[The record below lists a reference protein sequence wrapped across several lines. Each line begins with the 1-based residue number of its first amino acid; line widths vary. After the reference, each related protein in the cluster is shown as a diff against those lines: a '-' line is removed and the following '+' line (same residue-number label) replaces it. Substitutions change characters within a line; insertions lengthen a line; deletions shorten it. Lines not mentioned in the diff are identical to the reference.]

1 MIIRVSYDKSTQALS
16 VEGDVT
22 GIELNNSTV
31 QDDSNVLEFEIAVD
45 TSQYELEGAE
55 EFLDPETE

>member
-1 MIIRVSYDKSTQALS
+1 MIIRVYYDKSTQALS

-22 GIELNNSTV
+22 GIELNSSTV

>member
-1 MIIRVSYDKSTQALS
+1 MIIRVSYDKGTQSLS

>member
-1 MIIRVSYDKSTQALS
+1 MIIKVYYDKSTQVLS
-16 VEGDVT
+16 VDGDVS
-22 GIELNNSTV
+22 GIELNSSTV

>member
-1 MIIRVSYDKSTQALS
+1 MIIRVSYDKATQTLS

>member
-1 MIIRVSYDKSTQALS
+1 MIIRVYYDKSTQTLS

-45 TSQYELEGAE
+45 TSQYELEGPE

>member
-1 MIIRVSYDKSTQALS
+1 MIIKVYYDKSTQVLS
-16 VEGDVT
+16 VDGDVS
-22 GIELNNSTV
+22 GIELNSSTV

-45 TSQYELEGAE
+45 TSQYELEGTE

>member
-1 MIIRVSYDKSTQALS
+1 MIIRVYYDKSTQALS

-22 GIELNNSTV
+22 GIELNSSTV

-45 TSQYELEGAE
+45 TSQYELVGTE

>member
-1 MIIRVSYDKSTQALS
+1 MIIRVSYDKSTQTLS

>member
-1 MIIRVSYDKSTQALS
+1 MIIRVYYDKSTQTLS

>member
-1 MIIRVSYDKSTQALS
+1 MIIRVSYDKSTQTLS

-22 GIELNNSTV
+22 GTELNNSTV

>member
-1 MIIRVSYDKSTQALS
+1 MIIKVSYDKGTQTLS

-31 QDDSNVLEFEIAVD
+31 QDDANVLEFEIAVD
-45 TSQYELEGAE
+45 TSQYELEGNE

>member
-1 MIIRVSYDKSTQALS
+1 MIIKVFYDKSTQALS

-22 GIELNNSTV
+22 GIELNSSTV

-45 TSQYELEGAE
+45 TSQYELKGAE